1 MGMCD
6 NNIIANSSFSLWA
19 AIMNQNEN
27 KIVVGPKIWSD
38 HQ

>member
-6 NNIIANSSFSLWA
+6 NNITFIVSWA

-27 KIVVGPKIWSD
+27 KIVVGPKYGSD